1 MTLKYF
7 PTLLL
12 CVSLSLAALA
22 AGMVVEGTLKWPLVA
37 GAILPLVYYH
47 IGFLRQRVRVSTDSP
62 AIDSV
67 YYYGFLVT
75 VAALALSA
83 LSVDTTPPINFQ
95 PVLIKFGVG
104 LAATGY
110 AVLARMHLMSLVQGS
125 DDASVGEVT
134 DKYVRRSQ
142 ALIDD
147 VEVAIVRVKSFSET
161 VLRESRDLHTKTKSE
176 FDEHLLSSARAFQ
189 EELTQICSASRQ
201 AIAEVRELL
210 NEVAFVSERS
220 ELNKL
225 VKDTASTSRKLTDQ
239 MDGFATQIEA
249 SAKKTLQANTA
260 IAALE
265 QSILDLDASVSKVA
279 GPQGALSVA
288 AASLTATTDAST
300 QATQSARDALAVT
313 ADLTKAIGANDEAFA
328 ALLSFAQTASA
339 QFQSLTTTAAKLDA
353 ALLQLSEA
361 TATAD
366 SLARELTTAG
376 TTFPRLGRE
385 ADALTASLGELK
397 TSVSSSAKELEAD
410 VTRSVQATQMLIDSL
425 TQVAEQIVQRTRVHQ
440 GLAS

>member
-22 AGMVVEGTLKWPLVA
+22 AGMVVEGPLKWPLVG

-47 IGFLRQRVRVSTDSP
+47 VGFLRQRVRMSADTA

-95 PVLIKFGVG
+95 PVLTKFGVG

-110 AVLARMHLMSLVQGS
+110 AVLARMHLMSLVRS
-125 DDASVGEVT
+125 TDSASVDEMNHE
-134 DKYVRRSQ
+134 YVRRSQ

-147 VEVAIVRVKSFSET
+147 VEVAIVRVKTFSET
-161 VLRESRDLHTKTKSE
+161 VLRESHDLHAKTKSQ
-176 FDEHLLSSARAFQ
+176 FDEHLLGSARAFQ
-189 EELTQICSASRQ
+189 GELTQICSASRE
-201 AIAEVRELL
+201 AIVGIRELV
-210 NEVAFVSERS
+210 NDVAFVSERS

-225 VKDTASTSRKLTDQ
+225 VTETASTSRKLTEQ
-239 MDGFATQIEA
+239 MDGFAIQITA
-249 SAKKTLQANTA
+249 SAEKALQANAA

-265 QSILDLDASVSKVA
+265 QSLQDLDSSVMKVA
-279 GPQGALSVA
+279 GPQGALLTA
-288 AASLTATTDAST
+288 ATGLAATTDAST
-300 QATQSARDALAVT
+300 KAAQSARDALTAT
-313 ADLTKAIGANDEAFA
+313 ADLTKTIGANDEAFA
-328 ALLSFAQTASA
+328 ALLSFAKTASA
-339 QFQSLTTTAAKLDA
+339 QFQGLAITAASLDT
-353 ALLQLSEA
+353 ALLQLSQA
-361 TATAD
+361 TSTAD
-366 SLARELTTAG
+366 SLARELTAAG
-376 TTFPRLGRE
+376 TAFPRLGGE

-397 TSVSSSAKELEAD
+397 TSVSSSARELEAD
-410 VTRSVQATQMLIDSL
+410 VQRSVQATQMLIDSL
-425 TQVAEQIVQRTRVHQ
+425 AQVAEQIVQRTRVHQ